1 MTFWRAPRWLAGSV
15 RNKLLAM
22 ALLPLLVAFPM
33 LVLAL
38 ALWGN
43 VAYDRLLITKVRSD
57 LAVAHG
63 YFEQVLSEVGSGT
76 LGVAGSQALFSA
88 LRPATPADRRDL
100 TEQLA
105 LAREHLGLDFLLLYT
120 PQGKPLARAVP
131 TGLSKE
137 DASSPIPLMPAALG
151 GAMSGSSQAAA
162 RARLLVLEPEELDA
176 LAPHLAPRLRI
187 SLVATR
193 NAAPATRQAEHR
205 AMVMLSTHA
214 VRDAAGQ
221 TIAVLAGGLLLN
233 QNLDFI
239 DHINRIVY
247 PEGSLPFGS
256 QGTATLFMD
265 DVRITTNVRLFQDQ
279 RAIGTRVSQTVR
291 DAVLGRGQTWLDRAF
306 VVNDWYVSAYEPLLD
321 AQNQRIGM
329 LYVGYLEAP
338 FRLVRYAMLGVMG
351 LIFLAVMALSA
362 WFSLRWARSIF
373 QPVQRM
379 NRTMQLVEE
388 GQSQARVGE
397 ISARDE
403 LGALAGHLDELL
415 DVIDDKTAALQRWG
429 EELDHKVAERTR
441 ELEAS
446 NASLQ
451 LAQQQ
456 LVKSEKLAAIGQ
468 LTASI
473 AHEINNPIAVMQG
486 NLDLMRETL
495 GSASRPVASELKLL
509 DEQVERMR
517 IIVTQLLQ
525 YARPTEYAG
534 YVESLDI
541 DRAVQDCLVLVGHLL
556 VQTNIDVQR
565 DLQATRRVG
574 CNRQELQQV
583 IINLMINA
591 IQAMPQGGGVA
602 AGDARLAGRVR
613 ACRGAVVGAG
623 QRRWSFTGGAGPLVS
638 PVLHDEERWQR
649 LGVVDQPGAGGA
661 LWRARH
667 GGQPRG
673 CARGIFLRG
682 LAHRAAGT
690 GCGADRGWEAWG
702 ALGFFGFRSG
712 SSRWA
717 GGGARLLRPCSRASA
732 RARLHPFV
740 NTGLARQRR

>member
-1 MTFWRAPRWLAGSV
+1 VSFWRAPRWLAGSV

-22 ALLPLLVAFPM
+22 ALLPLLVAFPL

-43 VAYDRLLITKVRSD
+43 AAYDRLLITKVRSD

-63 YFEQVLSEVGSGT
+63 YFDQVLSEVGSGT
-76 LGVAGSQALFSA
+76 QGVAASQALFAA
-88 LRPATPADRRDL
+88 LKPSPTGNARGL
-100 TEQLA
+100 SEQLA
-105 LAREHLGLDFLLLYT
+105 AARERLSLDFLLLYD
-120 PQGKPLARAVP
+120 PQGRPLARAVP
-131 TGLSKE
+131 TGLSTG
-137 DASSPIPLMPAALG
+137 DASAPIPLMPAALG
-151 GAMSGSSQAAA
+151 ETQTSRA
-162 RARLLVLEPEELDA
+162 ARLLVLDPEALAA
-176 LAPHLAPRLRI
+176 LAPHLVPRLRI
-187 SLVATR
+187 PLVATR
-193 NAAPATRQAEHR
+193 NAAPATRDAEHR
-205 AMVMLSTHA
+205 AMVMLSTHP
-214 VRDAAGQ
+214 VLDANGR
-221 TIAVLAGGLLLN
+221 TIATLAGGLLLN

-247 PEGSLPFGS
+247 PEGALPFGS

-321 AQNQRIGM
+321 AREQRIGM

-338 FRLVRYAMLGVMG
+338 FRLVRYAMLAAMG
-351 LIFLAVMALSA
+351 LIFLVVMALSA

-373 QPVQRM
+373 QPVQQM

-388 GQSQARVGE
+388 GQPQARVGE

-403 LGALAGHLDELL
+403 LGALAGHLDQLL
-415 DVIDDKTAALQRWG
+415 DVIDDKTEALQRWG
-429 EELDHKVAERTR
+429 DELDHKVAERTQ

-495 GSASRPVASELKLL
+495 GEASAPVKSELKLL

-534 YVESLDI
+534 YVETLDLN
-541 DRAVQDCLVLVGHLL
+541 RTMEDCLVLVGHLL
-556 VQTNIDVQR
+556 AQTSIAVER
-565 DLQATRRVG
+565 DFQATRRVG

-591 IQAMPQGGGVA
+591 IQAMPQGGEL
-602 AGDARLAGRVR
+602 RLITRDWWPDGKDGGQA
-613 ACRGAVVGAG
+613 RGAMLVVQDSGAG
-623 QRRWSFTGGAGPLVS
+623 LSPEVRERLFRPFFTTKNDGNGLGLWISQGLVERYGGGISADNREGASGASFTV
-638 PVLHDEERWQR
+638 
-649 LGVVDQPGAGGA
+649 
-661 LWRARH
+661 
-667 GGQPRG
+667 
-673 CARGIFLRG
+673 
-682 LAHRAAGT
+682 
-690 GCGADRGWEAWG
+690 
-702 ALGFFGFRSG
+702 
-712 SSRWA
+712 
-717 GGGARLLRPCSRASA
+717 RLLTEPRAPDAARTGDGRPGS
-732 RARLHPFV
+732 L
-740 NTGLARQRR
+740 

>member
-1 MTFWRAPRWLAGSV
+1 MSFWRTPRWLAGSV

-22 ALLPLLVAFPM
+22 ALLPLLVAFPL

-43 VAYDRLLITKVRSD
+43 AAYDRLLITKVRSD

-63 YFEQVLSEVGSGT
+63 YFDQVLGEVGSGT
-76 LGVAGSQALFSA
+76 LGVANSRALYAA
-88 LRPATPADRRDL
+88 LRPAPAPRVAPPDPAHLRD
-100 TEQLA
+100 QLA
-105 LAREHLGLDFLLLYT
+105 LAREQLGLDFLVLYD
-120 PQGKPLARAVP
+120 PQGRPLARSTPA
-131 TGLSKE
+131 GLSTS
-137 DASSPIPLMPAALG
+137 DANAPMPPMPAPLAGALQPHQRD
-151 GAMSGSSQAAA
+151 AK
-162 RARLLVLEPEELDA
+162 ARLLLLKPEAVAA
-176 LAPHLAPRLRI
+176 LAPHLMPRLRI
-187 SLVATR
+187 PLVATR
-193 NAAPATRQAEHR
+193 NAAPDTRETEDR
-205 AMVMLSTHA
+205 AMVMVSTQP

-221 TIAVLAGGLLLN
+221 TIAVLSGGLLLN

-291 DAVLGRGQTWLDRAF
+291 DAVLGRGETWLQRAF

-321 AQNQRIGM
+321 ASEQRIGM

-338 FRLVRYAMLGVMG
+338 FRLVRYAMLGAIG
-351 LIFLAVMALSA
+351 LIFLLVMALSA

-373 QPVQRM
+373 QPVERM

-388 GQSQARVGE
+388 GQPQARVGE
-397 ISARDE
+397 LAARDE

-429 EELDHKVAERTR
+429 EELDHKVAERTQ

-495 GSASRPVASELKLL
+495 GDASMPVRAELKLL

-534 YVESLDI
+534 YVETLDLN
-541 DRAVQDCLVLVGHLL
+541 RTMEDCLVLVGHLL
-556 VQTNIDVQR
+556 AQTNIVVRR
-565 DLQATRRVG
+565 DFQATRRVG

-583 IINLMINA
+583 VINLMINA
-591 IQAMPQGGGVA
+591 IQAMPQGGEL
-602 AGDARLAGRVR
+602 RLVSRDWADEAGRTGVR
-613 ACRGAVVGAG
+613 LCV
-623 QRRWSFTGGAGPLVS
+623 Q
-638 PVLHDEERWQR
+638 D
-649 LGVVDQPGAGGA
+649 
-661 LWRARH
+661 
-667 GGQPRG
+667 
-673 CARGIFLRG
+673 
-682 LAHRAAGT
+682 
-690 GCGADRGWEAWG
+690 
-702 ALGFFGFRSG
+702 SG
-712 SSRWA
+712 SGLSPEVLDRLFRPFFTTKNDGNGLGLWISQGLVERY
-717 GGGARLLRPCSRASA
+717 GGHITAENRSDVQGASFCVALLTEPHAPDAAPTRDGRPG
-732 RARLHPFV
+732 
-740 NTGLARQRR
+740 GL

>member
-1 MTFWRAPRWLAGSV
+1 MSFWRAPRWLAGSV

-22 ALLPLLVAFPM
+22 ALLPLLLAFPM

-76 LGVAGSQALFSA
+76 QGVAGSQALYTA
-88 LRPATPADRRDL
+88 LRPANPTDRRDVS
-100 TEQLA
+100 EQLA
-105 LAREHLGLDFLLLYT
+105 LARERLGLDFLLLYT
-120 PQGKPLARAVP
+120 PQGQPLARAVP
-131 TGLSKE
+131 TGLSNA
-137 DASSPIPLMPAALG
+137 DASAPIPLMPPALG
-151 GAMSGSSQAAA
+151 GSVSDNGRSAA
-162 RARLLVLEPEELDA
+162 RARLLVLEPEELEA
-176 LAPHLAPRLRI
+176 LAPHLSPRLRI

-193 NAAPATRQAEHR
+193 NAAPDTREAEHR
-205 AMVMLSTHA
+205 AMVMLATHP

-221 TIAVLAGGLLLN
+221 TIALLAGGLLLN

-321 AQNQRIGM
+321 AHDQRIGM

-351 LIFLAVMALSA
+351 LIFLGVMALSA

-388 GQSQARVGE
+388 GQSSARVGE

-429 EELDHKVAERTR
+429 DELDHKVAERTA

-495 GSASRPVASELKLL
+495 GAASRPVASELKLL

-534 YVESLDI
+534 YVETLDI
-541 DRAVQDCLVLVGHLL
+541 NRTMEDCLVLVGHLL
-556 VQTNIDVQR
+556 AQTHIRVER
-565 DLQATRRVG
+565 DWQATRRAG

-583 IINLMINA
+583 VINLLINA
-591 IQAMPQGGGVA
+591 IQAMPQGGVL
-602 AGDARLAGRVR
+602 RLVTRDWVDEAGRGGVR
-613 ACRGAVVGAG
+613 LWVQDSGPGLSSEVLERLFRPFFTTKNDGNGLGLWISQGLVERYGGHITAENLSEGSGA
-623 QRRWSFTGGAGPLVS
+623 SFCVALLTEPHAPEAAPTRDGRPGGL
-638 PVLHDEERWQR
+638 
-649 LGVVDQPGAGGA
+649 
-661 LWRARH
+661 
-667 GGQPRG
+667 
-673 CARGIFLRG
+673 
-682 LAHRAAGT
+682 
-690 GCGADRGWEAWG
+690 
-702 ALGFFGFRSG
+702 
-712 SSRWA
+712 
-717 GGGARLLRPCSRASA
+717 
-732 RARLHPFV
+732 
-740 NTGLARQRR
+740 

>member
-1 MTFWRAPRWLAGSV
+1 MGEPVTLWRTPRWLAGSV

-33 LVLAL
+33 LVIAL

-57 LAVAHG
+57 LAVANG
-63 YFEQVLSEVGSGT
+63 YFGQVLSEVGSGT
-76 LGVAGSQALFSA
+76 LGVAGSQALYAA
-88 LRPATPADRRDL
+88 LRPLPPADRNSL
-100 TEQLA
+100 NEQLA
-105 LAREHLGLDFLLLYT
+105 LARERLGLDFLLLYDA
-120 PQGKPLARAVP
+120 QGRPLARAVP
-131 TGLSKE
+131 TGLSSA
-137 DASSPIPLMPAALG
+137 DASQPMPLMPAAI
-151 GAMSGSSQAAA
+151 GASLQTA
-162 RARLLVLEPEELDA
+162 RTSAEARLLLLEPEALDA
-176 LAPHLAPRLRI
+176 FAPHLSPRLRI
-187 SLVATR
+187 PLVATR
-193 NAAPATRQAEHR
+193 NAAPATREAEHR
-205 AMVMLSTHA
+205 AMVMLSAHR
-214 VRDAAGQ
+214 VLDAKGQ

-247 PEGSLPFGS
+247 PDGALPFGS

-291 DAVLGRGQTWLDRAF
+291 DAVLGRGNTWLDRAF
-306 VVNDWYVSAYEPLLD
+306 VVNDWYVSAYEPLQD
-321 AQNQRIGM
+321 ATGARIGM
-329 LYVGYLEAP
+329 LYVGFTEAP
-338 FRLVRYAMLGVMG
+338 FRLVRYAMLAVMG
-351 LIFLAVMALSA
+351 LIFLGVMALSA

-373 QPVQRM
+373 QPVQHM

-388 GQSQARVGE
+388 GQASARVGE
-397 ISARDE
+397 LSARDE

-429 EELDHKVAERTR
+429 EELDHKVAERTQ

-451 LAQQQ
+451 MAQQQ

-495 GSASRPVASELKLL
+495 GAHAQPVRGELQLL

-517 IIVTQLLQ
+517 LIVTQLLQ

-534 YVESLDI
+534 YVESLDLN
-541 DRAVQDCLVLVGHLL
+541 RTVNDCLVLVGHLMS
-556 VQTNIDVQR
+556 QTHIEVQR
-565 DLQATRRVG
+565 DLQGTRRVG

-583 IINLMINA
+583 IINLLINA
-591 IQAMPQGGGVA
+591 IQAMPQGGVLRLVTQDWVPDGPHGV
-602 AGDARLAGRVR
+602 
-613 ACRGAVVGAG
+613 
-623 QRRWSFTGGAGPLVS
+623 
-638 PVLHDEERWQR
+638 H
-649 LGVVDQPGAGGA
+649 AGGA
-661 LWRARH
+661 LLRVEDSGH
-667 GGQPRG
+667 GLSEQAQERLFRPFFTTKNDGN
-673 CARGIFLRG
+673 G
-682 LAHRAAGT
+682 LGLWISQGLVERYGGSISAANHVDGS
-690 GCGADRGWEAWG
+690 GAV
-702 ALGFFGFRSG
+702 FTV
-712 SSRWA
+712 
-717 GGGARLLRPCSRASA
+717 RLLTEPLAPSATPTNDGRPGA
-732 RARLHPFV
+732 
-740 NTGLARQRR
+740 Q